1 MAEQVHLTA
10 NDTTAQKNRR
20 GNLIIFT
27 LILLVIALVVAFFYF
42 TQWRYQISTED
53 AYVNGNQ
60 VQITSQITGVVQAI
74 GVNDTDMVK
83 SGQLLVALDKTD
95 NSLALETAQAQ
106 LKTAIR
112 QFKIQSASVGQADA
126 SINQAQ
132 TAFNEINSQIDTAKV
147 ALKTAQADYQ
157 RRAQLVKM
165 NAVSQEELQHAAD
178 KVATAQAQLEAA
190 LAKQNT
196 AKTAIATA
204 KAQRNTTLANIGD
217 SNVLNQPAVQSAI
230 TNIQNA
236 WLNLTRTQI
245 TAPVDGQVARRSVQL
260 GQKINAG
267 TPLMV
272 IVPLHD
278 LWVDANFKENQ
289 LKDIRIGQKVLL
301 KSDLYGDEVEYHGK
315 VVGLSAGTG
324 SAFSALPAQNATG
337 NWIKV
342 TQRVPVRIALNE
354 QEVAKHPLRVGL
366 SMHAEIDSRDAVNQP
381 QVATATA
388 NTKPVAVMTIQAD
401 MTGAQQIIEQ
411 ILHDSK

>member
-42 TQWRYQISTED
+42 TQWRYHISTED

-126 SINQAQ
+126 SITQAQ

-342 TQRVPVRIALNE
+342 TQRVPVRIALDE

-388 NTKPVAVMTIQAD
+388 NTKPVAVMTVQAD

>member
-10 NDTTAQKNRR
+10 NNTTAQKNRR
-20 GNLIIFT
+20 SNLIIFT
-27 LILLVIALVVAFFYF
+27 LILLVIALIVAFFYF
-42 TQWRYQISTED
+42 TQWRYHISTED

-112 QFKIQSASVGQADA
+112 QFKIQSVSVGQADA
-126 SINQAQ
+126 SITQAQ

-178 KVATAQAQLEAA
+178 KVATAQAQLEVS

-342 TQRVPVRIALNE
+342 TQRVPVRIALDE

-388 NTKPVAVMTIQAD
+388 NTKPVAVMTVQAD

>member
-42 TQWRYQISTED
+42 TQWRYHISTED

-95 NSLALETAQAQ
+95 NSLALETAQSQ

-126 SINQAQ
+126 SITQAQ

-178 KVATAQAQLEAA
+178 KVATAQAQLEAS